1 MNKGKGEPTSRG
13 KSYQCV
19 QQLYNQT
26 ETDISRIRKD
36 YHIPKN
42 VQIMIL
48 LQAGLFFMKSLC
60 VLGYNSQF
68 LI

>member
-1 MNKGKGEPTSRG
+1 MNKRKGEPTSRG
-13 KSYQCV
+13 KSYQYV
-19 QQLYNQT
+19 QHLYNQT
-26 ETDISRIRKD
+26 QTDISRIRKD
-36 YHIPKN
+36 YHISKN